1 MKRGPQGQFVDA
13 RMSQETFG
21 AFVAKPLPPKPPIS
35 LDGQLQDLLEK
46 ANRALGRLDG
56 IALLIPDIWLFL
68 YFYIRKEAV
77 LSSQIEGTQ
86 STLSDFL
93 LFESKELP
101 GLPVDDVREVSNYVA
116 AMGHGLDR
124 IKEGFPVSLR
134 LIKEIHG
141 VLLAKGRGSDK
152 SPGEFR
158 RSQNWVGGT
167 RPGNAEFVPAPPAE
181 IVALMGD
188 LELFLHDKPV
198 RTPVLLK
205 AAIAHVQFETIHPFQ
220 DGNGRMGRLLVSLL
234 LCNEGALGQP
244 LLYLSLYL
252 KRRRTTYFDLL
263 QEVRLEGD
271 WERWL
276 RFFLEGVIE
285 TADQSVDTAKKILI
299 LFDEDRKKIERLGGS
314 AGSALRVHHLL
325 QKKVFTSIPA
335 ATDDLKL
342 TQPTV
347 ARALQEMQKLGIV
360 QEITGNRRGRVFSYG
375 NFLRLLS
382 EGTELA
388 STGAVDADSD
398 RGQTMA
404 EPNAEE
410 STKERFRIQPKL
422 PKEASPSRRG
432 RSH

>member
-1 MKRGPQGQFVDA
+1 
-13 RMSQETFG
+13 
-21 AFVAKPLPPKPPIS
+21 

-86 STLSDFL
+86 STLSDLL

-101 GLPVDDVREVSNYVA
+101 GLPVDDVLEVSNYVA
-116 AMGHGLDR
+116 ALSHGLER
-124 IKEGFPVSLR
+124 IKGGFPLSLR

-141 VLLAKGRGSDK
+141 ILLAKGRGSEK

-167 RPGNAEFVPAPPAE
+167 RPGNAEFVPAPPTE
-181 IVALMGD
+181 LVGLMGD

-285 TADQSVDTAKKILI
+285 TADQSVDTAKKILS
-299 LFDEDRKKIERLGGS
+299 LFDEDRRKIEALGGS

-325 QKKVFTSIPA
+325 QKKVVTSIPG
-335 ATDDLKL
+335 ATQDLKL

-347 ARALQEMQKLGIV
+347 AHALEEMRKLGIV

-375 NFLRLLS
+375 NFMRLLS
-382 EGTELA
+382 EGTELP
-388 STGAVDADSD
+388 SKGAVNAEPD

-404 EPNAEE
+404 ESGGEE
-410 STKERFRIQPKL
+410 SPGEGSATHAQPASRK
-422 PKEASPSRRG
+422 PSPSRRG
-432 RSH
+432 PAH